1 MCSFVSL
8 LISKY
13 WMHSFPMLLFI
24 KSFSTSFNGLI
35 LMNTLMLLEWL
46 FWFIGNWDKSDIG
59 FNDWFSNSFL
69 LFFCNLFDDN
79 LSSFIVF
86 GLFLSCSIIFK
97 EFIVFILSDLFTTNF
112 FSELLK
118 LFLFIFFIYFLDFLS
133 VTGFDDFLDILY
145 DECDV
150 NELVWPFFFFN
161 VWLFIF
167 I

>member
-1 MCSFVSL
+1 MCSFFSL
-8 LISKY
+8 LLSKY
-13 WMHSFPMLLFI
+13 WIHSFPMLLFI

-35 LMNTLMLLEWL
+35 LIKTLMLLEWL
-46 FWFIGNWDKSDIG
+46 FWFIGNCDKSDIG
-59 FNDWFSNSFL
+59 FNDWFSFSFL
-69 LFFCNLFDDN
+69 LFFCNLFDN
-79 LSSFIVF
+79 TFSSFIIF

-112 FSELLK
+112 FSELFK
-118 LFLFIFFIYFLDFLS
+118 LFLFIFYIYFFDFLS
-133 VTGFDDFLDILY
+133 VIGFDVFLDILY

-150 NELVWPFFFFN
+150 SELDWPFFFFN